1 MMKRTAM
8 SLLRFLGLE
17 KGGAPNKAAAETE
30 TLRRIAGELD
40 RMEPEKARYIAAFA
54 YILGRVARAD
64 MQVSEEETRQME
76 RLVAERGGLSDA
88 EAVLVVQV
96 AKTQGRLFGGT
107 EDFLVTREFSKFASR
122 EQKLGLLECLYAV
135 SAADESVSSAED
147 QEISRIAQE
156 IGLEHPD
163 TLAARS
169 AYRQYLSF
177 LKKSSE

>member
-1 MMKRTAM
+1 M
-8 SLLRFLGLE
+8 SLLRFLGIE
-17 KGGAPNKAAAETE
+17 KSGGPGEAAAETE

-76 RLVAERGGLSDA
+76 RLVAERGGLSDP

-135 SAADESVSSAED
+135 SAADQSISSAED
-147 QEISRIAQE
+147 SEISRIAQE
-156 IGLEHPD
+156 LGLEHPD
-163 TLAARS
+163 LVAARL
-169 AYRQYLSF
+169 AYREYLSF
-177 LKKSSE
+177 LNRSK